1 MNISVRESEMY
12 LLKRKVELEDGSR
25 AIVEEDGRRG
35 KRDRRKFENLAAARK
50 CWKKSMEDVEEW
62 KEKQAEES
70 NRKKMKGAVGL
81 IN

>member
-1 MNISVRESEMY
+1 M
-12 LLKRKVELEDGSR
+12 KRKVELEDGSR

-35 KRDRRKFENLAAARK
+35 KRDRRKFEKDLAAARK